1 MKEKFRVYGERT
13 PKITER
19 ELHNRELAK
28 KAAEEG
34 IVLLKNEGA
43 LPLKDESLALFGNGV
58 RFTIKGGSGS
68 GDVHERYSVSVEE
81 GLANNG
87 LNVIKSPWLE
97 RFSAEY
103 EEEKKAFVERVEN
116 AIKGYKVWN
125 VMAMFQKI
133 GEFKLAFPTGDEIKE
148 EDLVKADAAMYV
160 IARQA
165 GEGDDRKNEKGDY
178 LLCDL
183 EKTNIDLLARTYM
196 KVIVVINSGGVIDI
210 SGIADEVQAI
220 IYIGQPGEEGG
231 NALGEIVSG
240 KVTPSGKLTDTW
252 GKTYADYPTA
262 AYRQNEKLEEDYHEG
277 IYVGYRYFEAK
288 GTAPLYPFGYGL
300 SYTTFKIAYESVK
313 VDGSVVTLKAD
324 VENTGKR
331 DGKEIAQLYLA
342 RPNKKL
348 PGEKKF
354 LVAYK
359 KTGLLKPGDKEEIEL
374 TFDLS
379 KVGAYDEKTSRFFLE
394 EGSYGLYL
402 GDDVLSSK
410 AVAVLHLK
418 DEIITEIA
426 SKSCAKKRDF
436 EDLAIL
442 TAQDGF
448 EGLPV
453 FEVEKFEAV
462 THSYDYP
469 LPKVGPTVQRYLDT
483 LSDPDLARLAMGGGY
498 FSKHFIRVPG
508 SCGNT
513 TSLLLKKGIPPIVM
527 SDGPAGINLIQS
539 GAVTRGG
546 MTRYIGGLP
555 EQWQWGWLK
564 KWAPKLKFLYA
575 TDKDIKIYQ
584 YCTAWPNATLQAM
597 SWNDDLLVEIGK
609 AVGSE
614 MRAMGVTLWLAPALN
629 IHRDPL
635 CGRNFEYYS
644 EDPLISGNMAAAI
657 TKGVQSVGGV
667 GVTIKHFACNNR
679 ENNRMEVSS
688 NLSERALREIYLRGF
703 RIAIE
708 ARPWALMSSYN
719 RINGIYAA
727 DNSDLLIKILRN
739 EWGYEGLVMSDWD
752 GADRSK
758 YESVLRNGNNM
769 IMPGRKE
776 VYQKLLAAI
785 KDGRLDRKTLLY
797 SAAYALNLIFAAATS
812 QGF

>member
-1 MKEKFRVYGERT
+1 M
-13 PKITER
+13 
-19 ELHNRELAK
+19 
-28 KAAEEG
+28 
-34 IVLLKNEGA
+34 
-43 LPLKDESLALFGNGV
+43 
-58 RFTIKGGSGS
+58 
-68 GDVHERYSVSVEE
+68 
-81 GLANNG
+81 
-87 LNVIKSPWLE
+87 
-97 RFSAEY
+97 
-103 EEEKKAFVERVEN
+103 
-116 AIKGYKVWN
+116 
-125 VMAMFQKI
+125 
-133 GEFKLAFPTGDEIKE
+133 
-148 EDLVKADAAMYV
+148 
-160 IARQA
+160 
-165 GEGDDRKNEKGDY
+165 
-178 LLCDL
+178 
-183 EKTNIDLLARTYM
+183 
-196 KVIVVINSGGVIDI
+196 
-210 SGIADEVQAI
+210 
-220 IYIGQPGEEGG
+220 
-231 NALGEIVSG
+231 
-240 KVTPSGKLTDTW
+240 
-252 GKTYADYPTA
+252 
-262 AYRQNEKLEEDYHEG
+262 
-277 IYVGYRYFEAK
+277 
-288 GTAPLYPFGYGL
+288 
-300 SYTTFKIAYESVK
+300 
-313 VDGSVVTLKAD
+313 
-324 VENTGKR
+324 
-331 DGKEIAQLYLA
+331 
-342 RPNKKL
+342 
-348 PGEKKF
+348 
-354 LVAYK
+354 
-359 KTGLLKPGDKEEIEL
+359 
-374 TFDLS
+374 
-379 KVGAYDEKTSRFFLE
+379 
-394 EGSYGLYL
+394 
-402 GDDVLSSK
+402 
-410 AVAVLHLK
+410 
-418 DEIITEIA
+418 
-426 SKSCAKKRDF
+426 
-436 EDLAIL
+436 

-769 IMPGRKE
+769 IMPGRKDI
-776 VYQKLLAAI
+776 YKKLVSAI

-797 SAAYALNLIFAAATS
+797 SASYALKIIFAAATS
-812 QGF
+812 KGF